1 MQLSDVTNVIIPNV
15 ANTILEGDL
24 SKIKTECQQFIRE
37 SGGAP
42 VFKTLNRNTDF
53 VKVKARLR
61 KSDASF
67 SETFNRAF
75 KHVANLRQRAIFA
88 HGLVE
93 SDDSYYLFPI
103 DGYQFVYNPQISD
116 SSQLTTIQESLN
128 DPDIFTELLRHNYTN
143 SNLTEGIES
152 GAELLFHNIQ
162 YCYAVR
168 TGSIDS
174 YDELLSIVS

>member
-1 MQLSDVTNVIIPNV
+1 MQLSEVTNVIIPNV
-15 ANTILEGDL
+15 AATILDGDL
-24 SKIKTECQQFIRE
+24 LKIKTECQQFIRQ
-37 SGGAP
+37 SRGAP
-42 VFKTLNRNTDF
+42 VFKRLKRSDDF

-75 KHVANLRQRAIFA
+75 QHVSNLRQRAIFA
-88 HGLVE
+88 HGLTE
-93 SDDSYYLFPI
+93 TTDSYFLFPI
-103 DGYQFVYNPQISD
+103 DGYQFVYNTQITD
-116 SSQLTTIQESLN
+116 SSQLTNIQESLSN
-128 DPDIFTELLRHNYTN
+128 PDIFTELLRHNYTN
-143 SNLTEGIES
+143 TNLNEGIES
-152 GAELLFHNIQ
+152 GAELLFHNIP